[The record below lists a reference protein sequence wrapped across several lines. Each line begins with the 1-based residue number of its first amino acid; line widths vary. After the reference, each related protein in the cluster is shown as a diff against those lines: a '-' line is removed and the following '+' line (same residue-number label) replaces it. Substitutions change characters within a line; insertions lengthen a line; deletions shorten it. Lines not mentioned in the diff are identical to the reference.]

1 MCGVILAVKIKEVV
15 GMSGKNLVNLQIS
28 IEEVENMD
36 ELVRARYY
44 ESRGN
49 AKNLTEGILLSI
61 NRFVDESVNLKVR
74 KVVGKKMNGKI
85 QVNMQIAVEEIEN
98 VNALS
103 EKDIMGVDVTKIK
116 DLLREEQRILDRDI
130 GW

>member
-1 MCGVILAVKIKEVV
+1 
-15 GMSGKNLVNLQIS
+15 MSDKSLVNLQIS
-28 IEEVENMD
+28 VEEVENVD
-36 ELVRARYY
+36 ELVRAGYY

-49 AKNLTEGILLSI
+49 AKNITEGILLSI

-85 QVNMQIAVEEIEN
+85 LVNMQIAVEEIEN

-103 EKDIMGVDVTKIK
+103 EKDIMGVDVTTIK
-116 DLLREEQRILDRDI
+116 DILRVEQRILDRDI
-130 GW
+130 VW